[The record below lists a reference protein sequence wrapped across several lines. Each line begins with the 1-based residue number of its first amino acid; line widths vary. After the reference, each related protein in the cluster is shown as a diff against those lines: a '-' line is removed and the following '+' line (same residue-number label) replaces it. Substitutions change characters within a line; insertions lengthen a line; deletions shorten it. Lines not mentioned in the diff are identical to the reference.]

1 MTSLS
6 KMDRAVHT
14 ARTYTYNNSCD
25 KQYILIYNNYSYTAT
40 GAAEQN
46 ALYCIPKTAFNP
58 QDNHSQRTYQ
68 ATDLRTKRRRKRQAT
83 TFPLRHAH
91 LLGYQQDLE
100 CLLVCEGRSDGA
112 VARVQ
117 SMALK
122 MAPGNPSASRRL
134 LMKQIFGYKVKF
146 TLRGDTT
153 DLCCACKLA
162 W

>member
-6 KMDRAVHT
+6 KMEY
-14 ARTYTYNNSCD
+14 ARILNNNSCD

-40 GAAEQN
+40 GAVEQN
-46 ALYCIPKTAFNP
+46 ALYCIPKTAFHP
-58 QDNHSQRTYQ
+58 QDNHLQRTYQ

-117 SMALK
+117 SMGSQNGA
-122 MAPGNPSASRRL
+122 GQSFRV
-134 LMKQIFGYKVKF
+134 Q
-146 TLRGDTT
+146 TT
-153 DLCCACKLA
+153 SYEANIRIQSKIYIKG
-162 W
+162 

>member
-1 MTSLS
+1 MQLS
-6 KMDRAVHT
+6 RMHF
-14 ARTYTYNNSCD
+14 
-25 KQYILIYNNYSYTAT
+25 
-40 GAAEQN
+40 
-46 ALYCIPKTAFNP
+46 TAF
-58 QDNHSQRTYQ
+58 QRQPSTHKTTTHKGLTRLQ
-68 ATDLRTKRRRKRQAT
+68 DLRMKRRRKRQAT

-162 W
+162 WKWFSREESVERLSTQKKGIQY